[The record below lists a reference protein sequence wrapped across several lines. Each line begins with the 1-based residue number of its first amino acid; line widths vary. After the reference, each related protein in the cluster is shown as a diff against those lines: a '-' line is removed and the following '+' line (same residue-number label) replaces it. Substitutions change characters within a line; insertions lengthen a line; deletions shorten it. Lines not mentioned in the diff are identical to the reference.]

1 MAQFTGFIGI
11 FIIFAIALKM
21 SNNLRAVNWRL
32 VICGL
37 SLQMIFAMFIL
48 RTPWGQGLFEFL
60 GRAVEKILG
69 FANAGAVFVLG
80 PLADSEAMAATFGQA
95 GSFIFAFKLVP
106 TLIFIAALAS
116 LAYHLGVMQRLVNFI
131 SWIIYRI
138 MGASGSEATSNTA
151 SVLVGQVEAQ
161 ILIKPYMP
169 TVTQS
174 ELLAIMAGSMACISG
189 GTMAVYIQ
197 MGVSA
202 PYMMAASVMAIP
214 GALVI
219 SKIVYPETQESVT
232 RGKLQLDV
240 EKTSVNFIDA
250 MAKGATDGLKIGVI
264 VCGLLIAAIA
274 AINLVDYLLGKIG
287 LMLVSGFFD
296 SAKDV
301 IIFHI
306 DLNNLSL
313 GGILGS
319 VFRYAALA
327 MGISSQDATAV
338 GGLMGTKMVV
348 NEFVAY
354 SKMLGM
360 VGGESLSPKSTIIT
374 TFALCGFAN
383 LSSVAMLIGG
393 LGELAPDRKHDLA
406 KLGIRAMLV
415 GTMASYLSASIAGI
429 LFTDPTAASDQSLM
443 LPFTMILI
451 GAIIIYGF
459 HWAINNPEKAPAILL
474 KLNRQ

>member
-1 MAQFTGFIGI
+1 
-11 FIIFAIALKM
+11 
-21 SNNLRAVNWRL
+21 
-32 VICGL
+32 
-37 SLQMIFAMFIL
+37 
-48 RTPWGQGLFEFL
+48 
-60 GRAVEKILG
+60 
-69 FANAGAVFVLG
+69 
-80 PLADSEAMAATFGQA
+80 
-95 GSFIFAFKLVP
+95 
-106 TLIFIAALAS
+106 
-116 LAYHLGVMQRLVNFI
+116 
-131 SWIIYRI
+131 
-138 MGASGSEATSNTA
+138 
-151 SVLVGQVEAQ
+151 
-161 ILIKPYMP
+161 
-169 TVTQS
+169 
-174 ELLAIMAGSMACISG
+174 
-189 GTMAVYIQ
+189 
-197 MGVSA
+197 
-202 PYMMAASVMAIP
+202 
-214 GALVI
+214 
-219 SKIVYPETQESVT
+219 
-232 RGKLQLDV
+232 
-240 EKTSVNFIDA
+240 
-250 MAKGATDGLKIGVI
+250 
-264 VCGLLIAAIA
+264 
-274 AINLVDYLLGKIG
+274 
-287 LMLVSGFFD
+287 MLVSAFFD

-306 DLNNLSL
+306 DMNNLSL

-429 LFTDPTAASDQSLM
+429 LFTDPTAAADQSLM